1 MNNNIKKMLRI
12 TDNHLD
18 LTSTEGA
25 NINGRNTLII
35 KGTYSPMPL
44 ACKNCRSAVI
54 DNDGKTGEL
63 VDILPSRTLNKLTIY
78 FNRTPLEERKKVKFL
93 VTDMNYAYFQLTKR
107 GFPTANIIIDR
118 FHVIK
123 HLNTAFN

>member
-63 VDILPSRTLNKLTIY
+63 VDILPSRTLNKLTVY
-78 FNRTPLEERKKVKFL
+78 FKIVRLWRNEKK
-93 VTDMNYAYFQLTKR
+93 
-107 GFPTANIIIDR
+107 
-118 FHVIK
+118 
-123 HLNTAFN
+123 